1 MDLTKDLL
9 DRADK
14 KTNSLQVDYIRDRV
28 RDVSFN
34 LSKISETGNYFS
46 DETASLTLQDLGHIL
61 QKFTNV
67 YELFADG
74 EDMKVEVESS
84 SVSEVEYDI
93 PLSSLKVMIHHLISH
108 CQQTYEPKELKF

>member
-1 MDLTKDLL
+1 M
-9 DRADK
+9 
-14 KTNSLQVDYIRDRV
+14 
-28 RDVSFN
+28 
-34 LSKISETGNYFS
+34 SKISETGNYFS

-93 PLSSLKVMIHHLISH
+93 PLSSLKVMIHH
-108 CQQTYEPKELKF
+108 